1 MVAGKLPE
9 GKKQLTVVFL
19 RLDES
24 ITVFESCNKSLG
36 GRREEGE
43 KRGKEGGEKER
54 RGGKEE
60 GRKKE
65 ERKERRGGEEGRV
78 EDRRGELHYYKIAC
92 APAYSKSNVPGSL
105 HDRDVNS
112 ISQSIKA
119 PDSHAK
125 LHHVSKLQEF

>member
-9 GKKQLTVVFL
+9 GKKQFTVVFL

-36 GRREEGE
+36 GRRREEGE
-43 KRGKEGGEKER
+43 KRGRKKER
-54 RGGKEE
+54 GREE
-60 GRKKE
+60 GRI
-65 ERKERRGGEEGRV
+65 
-78 EDRRGELHYYKIAC
+78 EDRRGELHYYKIIAC

-105 HDRDVNS
+105 HNRDVNS

-119 PDSHAK
+119 SGSHAK